1 MNNKQAG
8 ERNQENNP
16 ISNRL
21 KKKPNFLGINLT
33 KKVKDL
39 QKNYEMLKKL
49 KKISEDVMTSHIYGS
64 IFHN

>member
-16 ISNRL
+16 ISNSL
-21 KKKPNFLGINLT
+21 KKNNFLGINLT

-39 QKNYEMLKKL
+39 HKNYEMLKKS
-49 KKISEDVMTSHIYGS
+49 KKISEDGMTSHIHGS